1 LSLACGKQASKVVEK
16 EKEQITVAEMKETN
30 SSLSHS
36 KNSEGEQSHPL
47 TSLESVSCER
57 IIQPLAV
64 CLNPEKNSSSSN
76 SDFFVALE
84 EDQNKESS
92 VFDQS
97 LSKMNISSEPLE
109 QLTENIQS
117 QNESISVLQLEKSF
131 TNQYLA
137 VAKQCKEMLSMIE
150 KLSYE
155 TKNQFRVIDKRL
167 RSLENGLSQL
177 QRSAVNDSI
186 NSVAST
192 DTE

>member
-16 EKEQITVAEMKETN
+16 DKEQINVAEMEETN

-97 LSKMNISSEPLE
+97 LSKMNISNEPLE

-117 QNESISVLQLEKSF
+117 QNESVSVLKLEKSF

-137 VAKQCKEMLSMIE
+137 IAKQCKEMLSMIE
-150 KLSYE
+150 TLSYE
-155 TKNQFRVIDKRL
+155 TKNQFRVIDERL